1 MGKSSSRRSAPQIG
15 GAYTENDIAAY
26 QAEMLGAP
34 VAQAKAIP
42 AAVALE
48 RKLLPELQSYYF
60 DTLGASTGGLQSFYD
75 QMQARSIASQQGYG
89 TGLVGAYG
97 AMGAAATQQ
106 AIAGLDPTARR
117 NYELMQGQAAD
128 ELAMGTA
135 LSPQEAEIARGA
147 ARAAAEAR
155 GLQFSRQGGD
165 LEVLN
170 TYNMGLQRQAQRRQY
185 AAGALQTAQGMQQ
198 YGGQVYAAP
207 AMQGSSI
214 YSIPGMIS
222 GAEGVVA
229 GYGPR
234 TLQPESQY
242 MSDLRTSRMQG
253 QMAADQAAATRSA
266 GAMSGIA
273 TLGAALITK
282 FCWVAREVYGE
293 NNPKWLQF
301 REYLFVD
308 SPDWLFDLY
317 AKHGEDFSKFI
328 SDKPL
333 IKWVVRKAMDFAIKR
348 YESRLTSIITNHA

>member
-26 QAEMLGAP
+26 LAEMLGAP

-48 RKLLPELQSYYF
+48 RRLLPELQSYYF

-97 AMGAAATQQ
+97 AMGSAATQQ
-106 AIAGLDPTARR
+106 AIAGLDPAARR

-135 LSPQEAEIARGA
+135 LSPQESEIARGA

-234 TLQPESQY
+234 VLQPESQY

-253 QMAADQAAATRSA
+253 QMAAQQANATRSA
-266 GAMSGIA
+266 GIMGGIA
-273 TLGAALITK
+273 TLGAALI
-282 FCWVAREVYGE
+282 CWVAREVYGKD
-293 NNPKWLQF
+293 NPKWLMF
-301 REYLFVD
+301 REWMLVE
-308 SPDWLFDLY
+308 SPEWLFDLY
-317 AKHGEDFSKFI
+317 MKHGEEFANYI
-328 SDKPL
+328 SDKPVL
-333 IKWVVRKAMDFAIKR
+333 KWAVRKAMDFAINR
-348 YESRLTSIITNHA
+348 YESRLNSIFTNHA